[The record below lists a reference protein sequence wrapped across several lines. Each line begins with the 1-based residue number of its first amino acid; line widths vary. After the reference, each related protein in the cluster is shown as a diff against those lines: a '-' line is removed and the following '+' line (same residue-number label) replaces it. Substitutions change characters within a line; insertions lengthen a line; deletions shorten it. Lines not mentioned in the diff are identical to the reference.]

1 MKRTVPAPYIPT
13 PLDQLGH
20 RRFSFFPSLVNVEHN
35 EWLFRRSDW
44 DEIQVMNTKT
54 HEELWIPRRFLG
66 GVSSTEEPVVIVGLL
81 KELEYREG
89 VVVPLVRR
97 VIEMPRAV
105 NDAPRPAG
113 PVSVPGR
120 LAPVVG
126 IRVENEGHPSKRRG
140 LLPKVALGLLT
151 CVVGLVLFRDG
162 PLSTRARFFTAPAR
176 LPLPYTASDDYLSIV
191 SRAGRPASDSVRTP
205 LSGGEV
211 HLLRYPDRGYSLVLF
226 GADRDQARYVGALG
240 RGGRVIHSVTLPD
253 GTDSSAL
260 LARLTA
266 R

>member
-1 MKRTVPAPYIPT
+1 VPAPHIPT
-13 PLDQLGH
+13 PLDQLGN

-66 GVSSTEEPVVIVGLL
+66 GVSSTEEPVVIVGLV

-105 NDAPRPAG
+105 NDAPRPTSPA
-113 PVSVPGR
+113 PVAGR

-126 IRVENEGHPSKRRG
+126 IRTESDAHASTGRG
-140 LLPKVALGLLT
+140 LLPKVAVGLLT

-162 PLSTRARFFTAPAR
+162 PLSSRARFFTAPAR
-176 LPLPYTASDDYLSIV
+176 VPLPFNASDDYLSIV

-205 LSGGEV
+205 PSGGEV
-211 HLLRYPDRGYSLVLF
+211 HVLRYPDKGYALVLF
-226 GADRDQARYVGALG
+226 GPDRDQARYIGAVG
-240 RGGRVIHSVTLPD
+240 RGGRVIHSVPLP
-253 GTDSSAL
+253 GGIDSPTL